1 MQYMGLI
8 TRKQKIN
15 NETEN
20 NNHWRKYMKID
31 INMKIPKL
39 LFFFLILIIPGIS
52 QAQFLDG
59 FDKDDI
65 EGWFFFTGDGDAT
78 MDFVQK
84 EDYARILVD
93 ATGDKHNVWWAII
106 KRDVSSYLDLQKLET
121 PDFELRVEAR
131 VRVSNAPRRIN
142 FMINTNRT
150 TNYHEHLMEYD
161 IPDTTGWHTISM
173 TTKNLDVVPDDT
185 LYVQLGVTDWGL
197 GKYYVDVDYYR
208 ADIVNV
214 DIALPDKG
222 EPLPY
227 HPPVPGTDTFTHK
240 LAVTHTALINSDFP
254 DVNFNDWHIKEHGR
268 NVPVLTVS
276 ANQWA
281 VLRWDF
287 DSYAESKADGA
298 ALLELTTQSIL
309 RGGDYIGTYGNDL
322 GMEFGKVRVI
332 EILGGDPVWNEKEVT
347 YSSLIQGKDLSEVFN
362 SQMVFD
368 VELAEEP
375 GSKNYIT
382 ISKPVLQRLLN
393 GETKGLLIK
402 PLGALIVSF
411 YKSENETGNL
421 APILYFNIKK

>member
-1 MQYMGLI
+1 M
-8 TRKQKIN
+8 
-15 NETEN
+15 E
-20 NNHWRKYMKID
+20 ID
-31 INMKIPKL
+31 INLKLPKL
-39 LFFFLILIIPGIS
+39 LLFLLILIIPNIA

-78 MDFVQK
+78 MNFVQQ
-84 EDYARILVD
+84 DHYARILVD
-93 ATGDKHNVWWAII
+93 ATADKHNIWWAII
-106 KRDVSSYLDLQKLET
+106 KRDVSSYLDLQKLVT
-121 PDFELRVEAR
+121 PGFELRVEAR
-131 VRVSNAPRRIN
+131 VRASNAPRRIN

-161 IPDTTGWHTISM
+161 IPDTTGWFTISM
-173 TTKNLDVVPDDT
+173 TTKNLDAVPGDT

-214 DIALPDKG
+214 DIAGPDEG

-227 HPPVPGTDTFTHK
+227 HPPVPGTDMFSHK
-240 LAVTHTALINSDFP
+240 LAVTHAALINSDFP
-254 DVNFNDWHIKEHGR
+254 DVKFNDWHIKAQGH
-268 NVPVLTVS
+268 NVPILTVS

-287 DSYAESKADGA
+287 SSYAESKADGA

-309 RGGDYIGTYGNDL
+309 QGGDYISTYGNDL

-332 EILGGDPVWNEKEVT
+332 EILGGDPVWDEDDVT
-347 YSSLIQGKDLSEVFN
+347 YCSLIQGKSLSDVFN

-368 VELAEEP
+368 AELAEEP

-382 ISKPVLQRLLN
+382 ISRPVLQRLLD

-411 YKSENETGNL
+411 YKSKNETGNL
-421 APILYFNIKK
+421 GPKLYFNIRK

>member
-1 MQYMGLI
+1 M
-8 TRKQKIN
+8 
-15 NETEN
+15 E
-20 NNHWRKYMKID
+20 ID
-31 INMKIPKL
+31 INLKLPKL
-39 LFFFLILIIPGIS
+39 LFFLLILIIPDI
-52 QAQFLDG
+52 AQTQFIDG
-59 FDKDDI
+59 FDKNDI

-84 EDYARILVD
+84 DHYARILVD

-121 PDFELRVEAR
+121 PGFELRVEAR

-161 IPDTTGWHTISM
+161 IPDTTGWFTISM
-173 TTKNLDVVPDDT
+173 TTKNLDAVLGDT

-214 DIALPDKG
+214 DIAGPDEG
-222 EPLPY
+222 EPLAY
-227 HPPVPGTDTFTHK
+227 HPPVPEPEAFSHQLD
-240 LAVTHTALINSDFP
+240 VTHDALINADFP
-254 DVNFNDWHIKEHGR
+254 RVNFNDWHIKAQGR
-268 NVPVLTVS
+268 DVPILTVG

-287 DSYAESKADGA
+287 GRYAESEAEGA
-298 ALLELTTQSIL
+298 GLLELTTHSIL
-309 RGGDYIGTYGNDL
+309 RGGDYIGAYGYDL
-322 GMEFGKVRVI
+322 GIEFGKVRVV
-332 EILGGDPVWNEKEVT
+332 EIIGGDPVWDQKEVT
-347 YSSLIQGKDLSEVFN
+347 YSSLIQGKSLSDVFN

-368 VELAEEP
+368 AELAEEP

-382 ISKPVLQRLLN
+382 ISRPVLQRLLD

-421 APILYFNIKK
+421 APKLYFNVRK

>member
-1 MQYMGLI
+1 M
-8 TRKQKIN
+8 
-15 NETEN
+15 E
-20 NNHWRKYMKID
+20 ID
-31 INMKIPKL
+31 ISMKMPKL
-39 LFFFLILIIPGIS
+39 LFFTLILIIPGIS

-59 FDKDDI
+59 FDKEDI

-84 EDYARILVD
+84 DHYARIFVD
-93 ATGDKHNVWWAII
+93 ATGDRHNVWWAII

-173 TTKNLDVVPDDT
+173 TTKNLDAVPGDT

-214 DIALPDKG
+214 DIAGPDKG

-227 HPPVPGTDTFTHK
+227 HPPVPGTDTFSHK
-240 LAVTHTALINSDFP
+240 LAVTHAALINSDFP
-254 DVNFNDWHIKEHGR
+254 DVKFNDWHIKAQGR

-287 DSYAESKADGA
+287 GSYAESKADGA

-309 RGGDYIGTYGNDL
+309 RGGDYISTYGNDL

-332 EILGGDPVWNEKEVT
+332 EILGADPVWDEEEVT
-347 YSSLIQGKDLSEVFN
+347 YSSLIQGKGLSEVFN

-368 VELAEEP
+368 AELAEEP

-382 ISKPVLQRLLN
+382 ISRPVLQRLLN

-411 YKSENETGNL
+411 YKSGNETGNFGPKL
-421 APILYFNIKK
+421 HFNIRK